1 MVFKLP
7 KCSLDSGPASPFWL
21 DWLSGSISSGACCTA
36 THSSWPNSRIYLSAI
51 LFSTKNPFPTSPPDR
66 FCKANSGESG
76 PKLSER
82 IVCFIEALLGG
93 LGWPFST
100 ITAGVDQL
108 CDTDGHKKERRQRKC
123 KREEKRFPTQ
133 SILLTQPQ
141 ICWMKVACLLSAAS

>member
-7 KCSLDSGPASPFWL
+7 KCSLDSGPPLSDWTDSQGQSPPEHAAQPL
-21 DWLSGSISSGACCTA
+21 IRPDQIVESISQ
-36 THSSWPNSRIYLSAI
+36 RF
-51 LFSTKNPFPTSPPDR
+51 FSPLRTPSQPARPIDFVR
-66 FCKANSGESG
+66 LIQRGESG

-141 ICWMKVACLLSAAS
+141 IC